1 METSWRERG
10 GFPRYRGYLI
20 EFSGIALHC
29 LLCIQRI
36 AAYIRCSFFLT
47 GFNLCCWREYRPAN
61 GPEEARQQ
69 PRHGRARLEHEL
81 AAVRQMPVTMA

>member
-1 METSWRERG
+1 METSWRESG

-20 EFSGIALHC
+20 EFSGIALRC

-36 AAYIRCSFFLT
+36 AGYIRCSFFLT
-47 GFNLCCWREYRPAN
+47 GFNLCCWRKYRPAN
-61 GPEEARQQ
+61 GPEEGRQQ